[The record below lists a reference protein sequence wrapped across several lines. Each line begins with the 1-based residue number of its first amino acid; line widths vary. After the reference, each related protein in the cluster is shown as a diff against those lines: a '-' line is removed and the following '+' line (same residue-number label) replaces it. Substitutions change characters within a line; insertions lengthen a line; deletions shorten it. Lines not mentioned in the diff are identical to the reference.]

1 MYHGPPDER
10 AELRCTV
17 MREPDDGSEAVAAP
31 GERIMAARGKGKGKT
46 KTSATKTRNS
56 RVKRRKV
63 NLDEDGTSDDE
74 DEDKDDHEKIPP
86 FRSPLKTTLPRQTK
100 ETFPV
105 VVTTYEMII
114 RDQPHLSKYNWGY
127 IVVDEGHRLKN
138 LNCRLIQEIKKYP
151 SAGRMILTGTPLHVR
166 TSCQCWCHPVLIIA
180 EQPRGVVVSAQLYS
194 PGYL

>member
-1 MYHGPPDER
+1 MYHGSPDER
-10 AELRCTV
+10 AELRRSV
-17 MREPDDGSEAVAAP
+17 MRPPDDGSEAVATP
-31 GERIMAARGKGKGKT
+31 GERIMASRGKGQKAVKT
-46 KTSATKTRNS
+46 NKAKTSATKIRKSS

-63 NLDEDGTSDDE
+63 NLDEDEVSDEEDDE
-74 DEDKDDHEKIPP
+74 DEDKDDHGRIPATRYT
-86 FRSPLKTTLPRQTK
+86 RSPLKTTLSRQTK

-114 RDQPHLSKYNWGY
+114 RDQPLLSKYNWGY

-166 TSCQCWCHPVLIIA
+166 T
-180 EQPRGVVVSAQLYS
+180 LY
-194 PGYL
+194 

>member
-10 AELRCTV
+10 AELRRTV
-17 MREPDDGSEAVAAP
+17 MREPDDGSEAVATP
-31 GERIMAARGKGKGKT
+31 GERIMASRGKAPKAKGKAKT
-46 KTSATKTRNS
+46 QAMRTRKTSRA
-56 RVKRRKV
+56 KRRKV
-63 NLDEDGTSDDE
+63 NLDEEETSDGENEDDE
-74 DEDKDDHEKIPP
+74 DEDHGRIPATRHT
-86 FRSPLKTTLPRQTK
+86 RSPSKTTLPRQTK

-166 TSCQCWCHPVLIIA
+166 TL
-180 EQPRGVVVSAQLYS
+180 
-194 PGYL
+194 

>member
-1 MYHGPPDER
+1 
-10 AELRCTV
+10 
-17 MREPDDGSEAVAAP
+17 MRPPDDGSETIATP
-31 GERIMAARGKGKGKT
+31 GERIMASRGKAQKVVKT
-46 KTSATKTRNS
+46 SNKAKTSATRTRKSS

-63 NLDEDGTSDDE
+63 NLDEDETSDEEDDKDE
-74 DEDKDDHEKIPP
+74 NKDDHGRIPATRHT
-86 FRSPLKTTLPRQTK
+86 RSPLKTTLQTK

-105 VVTTYEMII
+105 VVTTCEMII

-166 TSCQCWCHPVLIIA
+166 TSYKRWYDACLTSIA
-180 EQPRGVVVSAQLYS
+180 EQPRGVVVSTQLYS
-194 PGYL
+194 SRYI